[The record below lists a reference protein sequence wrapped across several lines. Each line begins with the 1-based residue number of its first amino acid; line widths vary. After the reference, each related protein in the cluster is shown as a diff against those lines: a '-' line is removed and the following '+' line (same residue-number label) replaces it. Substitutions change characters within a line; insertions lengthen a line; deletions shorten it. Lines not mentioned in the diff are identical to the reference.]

1 MLKFS
6 KQWRNLIKLDKDNI
20 NASSELA
27 WEPFIWKSL
36 GGIIWLQKP
45 GIVKIDV
52 PMHNYLV
59 H

>member
-1 MLKFS
+1 MGT
-6 KQWRNLIKLDKDNI
+6 IHM
-20 NASSELA
+20 E
-27 WEPFIWKSL
+27 KSL

>member
-20 NASSELA
+20 NASSELV

-36 GGIIWLQKP
+36 GGIWLQKP